1 MWNIGSAKVIPV
13 VAEAL
18 GSISKKLM
26 SFTEELGVIVST
38 TLLQKASLLGAALI
52 LRKGLNCRYGLWK
65 QGWG

>member
-1 MWNIGSAKVIPV
+1 MWNIGSAK

-38 TLLQKASLLGAALI
+38 TLLQKTSLLGTALI
-52 LRKGLNCRYGLWK
+52 LRKGLTCRYGLWK